1 MLRNYLNYAGSKD
14 RYYPEIRKH
23 LAKAERKHMIDM
35 FTGGGSVAFNSLDL
49 FDGNIYAYDKN
60 EDLIKIHKWVQTHA
74 VEEVLTDIYTIIN
87 MYELSKTNKD
97 GFLKL
102 RADYNN
108 QVRNGVK
115 SIPMLYCLV
124 MHSFNYSLHT
134 NNKGEFN
141 APSGATRSY
150 FNNETRKKIMQYKAE
165 LDKYSENKLV
175 YEVKDILNDE
185 SYPVPINETVFFVDP
200 PYSAALSKHPY
211 RVAGIKWDESADRK
225 LLDILSNI
233 NDKQGKFVFTNVL
246 ENNGVSNIPLRKWVE
261 NNNFLMYPVN
271 VDYTNSSYQRK
282 NYGTTKE
289 VIITNFQE

>member
-23 LAKAERKHMIDM
+23 LVIAKRKYMIDM

-49 FDGNIYAYDKN
+49 FEGNIYAYDKN
-60 EDLIKIHKWVQTHA
+60 EDLIKIHKWIQTRA
-74 VEEVLTDIYTIIN
+74 IEEVLTDIYTIID
-87 MYELSKTNKD
+87 MYGLNKTNKD

-102 RADYNN
+102 RDDYNN
-108 QVRNGVK
+108 QVRKGIKN
-115 SIPMLYCLV
+115 IPMLYCLV
-124 MHSFNYSLHT
+124 THSFNYSLHT
-134 NNKGEFN
+134 NSKGEFN

-150 FNNETRKKIMQYKAE
+150 FSTALKKKIMQYKAE
-165 LDKYSENKLV
+165 LDKYPKNKLV
-175 YEVKDILNDE
+175 YEAKDTLSNDN
-185 SYPVPINETVFFVDP
+185 YPVPINETVFFVDP

-211 RVAGIKWDESADRK
+211 RVAGVKWDESADRK

-233 NDKQGKFVFTNVL
+233 NNNQGMFVFTNVL
-246 ENNGVSNIPLRKWVE
+246 ENNGVSNILLQKWVE
-261 NNNFLMYPVN
+261 NNDFFMYTVR

-289 VIITNFQE
+289 VIITNF